1 MYFFTVPF
9 DCSIVV
15 FVYLVH
21 QIAQRSN
28 LTTTNEYR
36 TSIYRTPPRPVPIVH
51 LFQPNGVQVKY
62 RYSTTIVDRGSWQ
75 VFIRLP

>member
-36 TSIYRTPPRPVPIVH
+36 TSIYRTPLLVLVPITSVH

-62 RYSTTIVDRGSWQ
+62 STTIVDRGSWQ
-75 VFIRLP
+75 ALKNI

>member
-21 QIAQRSN
+21 QMAQRSN
-28 LTTTNEYR
+28 LTTTNEHR
-36 TSIYRTPPRPVPIVH
+36 TSIYRIPRPLPFVH

-62 RYSTTIVDRGSWQ
+62 RYSATIVDRGSWQ
-75 VFIRLP
+75 LFIRLA